1 MTKLNYT
8 VKFQKTVLVTVIGL
22 CLSQTCFALQELT
35 DEKLSDTTG
44 EGIALLPKDAYMVF
58 QGSNVNQAETAI
70 VDAKK
75 RNLDTGYIYYIP
87 VGPLSS
93 LSQDTN
99 KDGSVTSAD
108 HSVGKAD
115 LYLYGLALSKNFSN
129 DPNSRLDAGING
141 TTGVANAAIRSWG
154 VASNPWIL
162 SVKTD
167 KNVPDFGLG
176 TSVGTV
182 TSLNL
187 EAPLYEDIYTFA
199 ADKKTVT
206 TKSLVKDVGGEDA
219 YNLKLALWADA
230 FVRDQSKANGDINQ
244 FNLGE
249 LFGKT
254 TAGRANRLRLQAV
267 MNGFS
272 INGSKI
278 QLFQTLGGATNT
290 GGMSV
295 FYNNTL
301 GLAGVIR
308 LNSGD
313 GSQLLA
319 STVASKW
326 TVPATLNNRVFRLST
341 QECGVGNLNGCATG
355 TAQDILYTPA
365 LDAGGAGT
373 APTFD
378 AKEGIFIYNL
388 NTNLV
393 LGSLYQP
400 LIVGSDGTN
409 FNLELARIPN
419 KPAIYEKIY
428 TAYAGSGSG
437 TNGALTADDI
447 SRYKGSTCNVY
458 SCGDG
463 GTNSSTGA
471 LIAGY
476 QGNNATHSSI
486 SIGSVYSPDAGKTLL
501 ADKSANAV
509 GVSFGRLENSTTA
522 TSSLNNLGS
531 AVIDGMLIQHMK
543 ITTKGL

>member
-1 MTKLNYT
+1 MTTLNYT
-8 VKFQKTVLVTVIGL
+8 GKFNKTVLASLLGL
-22 CLSQTCFALQELT
+22 CLSQSCFALEALS
-35 DEKLSDTTG
+35 DKSLSDTTG
-44 EGIALLPKDAYMVF
+44 EGIALLPKNAYMVF
-58 QGSNVNQAETAI
+58 QGAGPNQTEANI
-70 VDAKK
+70 IDANK
-75 RNLDTGYIYYIP
+75 RNLDTGYIYYVP

-99 KDGSVTSAD
+99 KDGSVTATD

-115 LYLYGLALSKNFSN
+115 LYLYGLAISKNFSN
-129 DPNSRLDAGING
+129 DSNSRLDPGISA
-141 TTGVANAAIRSWG
+141 TTGIANAAIKSWG
-154 VASNPWIL
+154 TAVNPWIL
-162 SVKTD
+162 NVKTD
-167 KNVPDFGLG
+167 TGVPDFGAG
-176 TSVGTV
+176 SGSV

-187 EAPLYEDIYTFA
+187 EAPLYENIYSFA
-199 ADKKTVT
+199 PDKKTVT
-206 TKSLVKDVGGEDA
+206 TNSFAKDVGGEDA

-230 FVRDQSKANGDINQ
+230 FVRDQSKKDGDANQ

-249 LFGKT
+249 LFST
-254 TAGRANRLRLQAV
+254 TATGRANRLRLQAV

-278 QLFQTLGGATNT
+278 QLFQTLGGSTNT

-313 GSQLLA
+313 GSKLLGSAA
-319 STVASKW
+319 SGKW
-326 TVPATLNNRVFRLST
+326 LVPAGLNNHVFRLST
-341 QECGVGNLNGCATG
+341 QECGVGNLNGC
-355 TAQDILYTPA
+355 TAPAAQGILSTPA
-365 LDAGGAGT
+365 LDKAVGA
-373 APTFD
+373 PVFD
-378 AKEGIFIYNL
+378 AKEGVFIYNL

-428 TAYAGSGSG
+428 TAYEGAGSGV
-437 TNGALTADDI
+437 NGVLTADDI

-458 SCGDG
+458 NCGTG
-463 GTNSSTGA
+463 GTSNTGG
-471 LIAGY
+471 LIDGY

-486 SIGSVYSPDAGKTLL
+486 SIGSVYSQDGGKTLL
-501 ADKSANAV
+501 ADKTIGAV
-509 GVSFGRLENSTTA
+509 CVSFGRLDNSATA
-522 TSSLNNLGS
+522 SNPANNLGS